1 MRNFLK
7 KQKRSIITVAI
18 IILVFAIVF
27 SPLLIKE
34 MSLINED
41 TSKMDIILNISQII
55 SAIFVIVGTFIAVW
69 QYYLSSK
76 SNIIKIKYRQSS
88 KSNRSIKIL

>member
-76 SNIIKIKYRQSS
+76 SNIIKLNTSRKEAY
-88 KSNRSIKIL
+88 